1 MATPA
6 APPGEPLSEALS
18 EAAQAAAMSVRLILT
33 IADAVRRAAQKH
45 HQGKEKELGPDAEEL
60 AEGWSTEQ
68 LRTVLPEGIL
78 NGLMAGADWPLMA
91 RHLTS
96 LQQAGVDLTTF
107 LPNLGRMAS
116 AVEQA
121 VARNTARIQAE
132 GADRWADLLRRTMPE
147 GLVRD
152 AILAS
157 PAWPDLASRMG
168 RLHEQGVDVA
178 RILTDAHAAGLGV
191 DQAVAAATARTS
203 PRAAAPSPTAPTPAP
218 APATTP
224 APAPAVRPAPA
235 PATAP
240 APAAAVR
247 PEPAERPTPTPAPV
261 PDPWAARPAPPVST
275 DAKRHW
281 GPLTEGLK
289 IPHDLDL
296 ADRARALDQLGIS
309 TGAHRLLVGRVNE
322 ALPERDAA
330 LLVSSRP
337 WPLLAHRMHTMA
349 QAGEPFTAHLA
360 RLAPDTAPWRTG
372 PPADTATRLLLAAH
386 HAARCAA
393 AHRAPRLRIGGP
405 LPLHHH
411 RPRHHRA
418 QEAGP
423 RRTRRPRAP
432 PADRPRTTAGT
443 RTVEPLPRREGETGG
458 ISEPPG
464 CRCRIRAR
472 SFWTRWVS
480 PCVDARSMGA
490 QGAAVSF
497 LDRTAGPVAA
507 PVHAPC
513 RMRATDAG
521 ARPQGL
527 FAAHGVEFTS
537 VEVLDMAV
545 DVVVATGLLSSSE
558 VCLGRRE
565 LSSAAVPDE
574 CQNLR
579 TSAGGERSGH
589 LHTAPDGTSPAAF
602 RNRGGRGTNSGT
614 DSRAGEHG

>member
-1 MATPA
+1 MTTP

-60 AEGWSTEQ
+60 AGGWSAEQ

-107 LPNLGRMAS
+107 LPNLGRMA
-116 AVEQA
+116 AGVEQA
-121 VARNTARIQAE
+121 VARNTTRIQAE
-132 GADRWADLLRRTMPE
+132 GTDRWADLLRATMPE

-203 PRAAAPSPTAPTPAP
+203 PRAAALSPTAPTPAPAPAVRTAP

-224 APAPAVRPAPA
+224 APAPAPAVRPEPVVRTAPSPA
-235 PATAP
+235 PATAPARAAAVRPELAVRPPTSTPARAP

-247 PEPAERPTPTPAPV
+247 PAPAAAPAPAPAPAVRSEPAPAPV
-261 PDPWAARPAPPVST
+261 PDPWAVRPVPPVST
-275 DAKRHW
+275 DAKRAW

-289 IPHDLDL
+289 IPRDLDL
-296 ADRARALDQLGIS
+296 ADRAHALDQLGIS
-309 TGAHRLLVGRVNE
+309 TGAHRLLVSRVNE

-330 LLVSSRP
+330 LLVNSRP

-349 QAGEPFTAHLA
+349 QAGEPLTAHLA
-360 RLAPDTAPWRTG
+360 RIAPDTAAWRTG

-386 HAARCAA
+386 GALTTPLDAALPTGPRVSASAARSRSTTTGPDAA
-393 AHRAPRLRIGGP
+393 AHQQPAPAEPAARAHHRQTAPAPR
-405 LPLHHH
+405 
-411 RPRHHRA
+411 
-418 QEAGP
+418 Q
-423 RRTRRPRAP
+423 
-432 PADRPRTTAGT
+432 
-443 RTVEPLPRREGETGG
+443 
-458 ISEPPG
+458 
-464 CRCRIRAR
+464 
-472 SFWTRWVS
+472 
-480 PCVDARSMGA
+480 
-490 QGAAVSF
+490 
-497 LDRTAGPVAA
+497 
-507 PVHAPC
+507 
-513 RMRATDAG
+513 
-521 ARPQGL
+521 
-527 FAAHGVEFTS
+527 
-537 VEVLDMAV
+537 
-545 DVVVATGLLSSSE
+545 
-558 VCLGRRE
+558 
-565 LSSAAVPDE
+565 
-574 CQNLR
+574 
-579 TSAGGERSGH
+579 
-589 LHTAPDGTSPAAF
+589 
-602 RNRGGRGTNSGT
+602 GRG
-614 DSRAGEHG
+614 R